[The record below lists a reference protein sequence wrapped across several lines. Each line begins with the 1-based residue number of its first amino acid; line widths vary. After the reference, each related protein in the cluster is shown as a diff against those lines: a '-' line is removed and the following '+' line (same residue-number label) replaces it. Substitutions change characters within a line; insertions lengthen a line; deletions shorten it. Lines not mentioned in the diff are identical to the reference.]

1 MNSEQGEGRS
11 PSFATGLEWCLFIH
25 ETISSSS
32 VTLGDSLNLV
42 LLLDGVGVSLAN
54 TLGGGD
60 DLVGEAL
67 AHALV
72 GSEGGFSGTLAH
84 QVDRLVHSS
93 QWADIDGL
101 TSDGTAGSDSC

>member
-11 PSFATGLEWCLFIH
+11 PSFATGLVWCLFIH

-32 VTLGDSLNLV
+32 VTLGDSLDLV

-54 TLGGGD
+54 TLRGCD

-72 GSEGGFSGTLAH
+72 GPEGGFSCSLAH
-84 QVDRLVHSS
+84 KVNRLVHSS
-93 QWADIDGL
+93 QWTHIHGL
-101 TSDGTAGSDSC
+101 